1 MEYLHHP
8 VKSRL
13 KIALLFFHNP
23 QRYPQQL
30 VDKKS
35 FGAQPHV
42 LTLPK
47 QCQGQNRLVNQ
58 LNPMALT
65 FILQTVA
72 KDCCITQLARTRHY
86 KIHIWV

>member
-1 MEYLHHP
+1 VEYLHHP

-35 FGAQPHV
+35 FGAQP
-42 LTLPK
+42 
-47 QCQGQNRLVNQ
+47 
-58 LNPMALT
+58 
-65 FILQTVA
+65 
-72 KDCCITQLARTRHY
+72 
-86 KIHIWV
+86 